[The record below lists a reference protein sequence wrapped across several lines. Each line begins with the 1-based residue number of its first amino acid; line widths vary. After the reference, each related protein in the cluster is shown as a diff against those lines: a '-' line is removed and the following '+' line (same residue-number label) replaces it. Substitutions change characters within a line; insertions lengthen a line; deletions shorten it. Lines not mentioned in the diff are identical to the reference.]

1 MHHEYLDQPNVMGN
15 KMGITRILIVGLA
28 ALILAPMPPE
38 DTTVSANQSPVAEL
52 QTHQLVSVA
61 IGTFTDVSSFCER
74 QPLTCKAMSDVASIA
89 QAKAKYSIRLAYE
102 WANGAATSANA
113 AHPAADDAVP
123 VFETHY
129 ETNEMPEPDA
139 TGGKSISDLLN
150 SSSAD
155 PLITGSTTKIAAA
168 ETGTNTLRIEDIL
181 PDWRGP
187 EPSRQG

>member
-1 MHHEYLDQPNVMGN
+1 
-15 KMGITRILIVGLA
+15 MGITRILIVGVA

-74 QPLTCKAMSDVASIA
+74 QPLTCRAMSDVASIA

-129 ETNEMPEPDA
+129 ETYEMPEPDA

-168 ETGTNTLRIEDIL
+168 GAPAPIHCVLKTFCRTGAALNQAGKAERYINSTVTSLDSN
-181 PDWRGP
+181 
-187 EPSRQG
+187 

>member
-1 MHHEYLDQPNVMGN
+1 
-15 KMGITRILIVGLA
+15 MGITRILIVGMA
-28 ALILAPMPPE
+28 VLILAPMPPE
-38 DTTVSANQSPVAEL
+38 DTSADQSPAAEL

-74 QPLTCKAMSDVASIA
+74 QPLTCTAMSDVASIA

-102 WANGAATSANA
+102 WANGNGTSA
-113 AHPAADDAVP
+113 HTVQPAGDDALP
-123 VFETHY
+123 VFGTHL
-129 ETNEMPEPDA
+129 ESDQGFEPDA
-139 TGGKSISDLLN
+139 SGGKSISDLLN

-155 PLITGSTTKIAAA
+155 PVITGSTIKVA
-168 ETGTNTLRIEDIL
+168 EADSGTNTLRIEDIL